1 MQAQPKLDT
10 IPKRNTRDL
19 SLTKEER
26 GLVFEAT
33 KLANPNVSN
42 KAFEMAYGIA
52 LWKADNQKRGINP
65 GSSLNTVD
73 ISLSSETD
81 NKDDSGEDTDS
92 SEDGMQAIRDDL
104 SRQEQAHP
112 QGKIYF

>member
-19 SLTKEER
+19 TLTKEER

-42 KAFEMAYGIA
+42 KAFLAE
-52 LWKADNQKRGINP
+52 LVF
-65 GSSLNTVD
+65 SLFLFSVV
-73 ISLSSETD
+73 LSD
-81 NKDDSGEDTDS
+81 
-92 SEDGMQAIRDDL
+92 M
-104 SRQEQAHP
+104 P
-112 QGKIYF
+112 